1 MDTEC
6 SERQER
12 RTAFV
17 ACELCQYNID
27 IAALQETRHAGE
39 GHLTDKGAGHTFFWE
54 GKAENEQRIHGIGF
68 AVISELIRNL
78 EKLLDGINTCLMT
91 LHLKLKSN
99 ELATVIS
106 AYAWTLQAEP
116 GDKEIL
122 HSTLDSMQPQDHSP
136 WWLQCSDRQ
145 RSLSMGNVVGK
156 EGVGNGNYNG
166 IELLTK
172 CVEHQLVITNT
183 LFHQENRN
191 KTSWRHPRSPYW
203 HMIDYVF
210 EHCCDRKDI
219 LITKKMTSSHKC
231 WINHRLV
238 WSSIS
243 FVLRKQRKI
252 LKQQKFKHNLI
263 KLEPSS
269 IQNWM
274 QHCYMLMTS
283 MLNASGKILRLPL
296 KLYVMKHWAARS
308 GAVRTGLM
316 TMT

>member
-1 MDTEC
+1 MYILWWTLNVVRDKKGQLPLLLVNFASIILIFRC
-6 SERQER
+6 SKRP
-12 RTAFV
+12 V
-17 ACELCQYNID
+17 ALVKD
-27 IAALQETRHAGE
+27 IW
-39 GHLTDKGAGHTFFWE
+39 LTK
-54 GKAENEQRIHGIGF
+54 EQ
-68 AVISELIRNL
+68 
-78 EKLLDGINTCLMT
+78 DGI
-91 LHLKLKSN
+91 
-99 ELATVIS
+99 
-106 AYAWTLQAEP
+106 Q
-116 GDKEIL
+116 
-122 HSTLDSMQPQDHSP
+122 
-136 WWLQCSDRQ
+136 
-145 RSLSMGNVVGK
+145 
-156 EGVGNGNYNG
+156 
-166 IELLTK
+166 LLTK
-172 CVEHQLVITNT
+172 CVEHQLVITNS

-191 KTSWRHPRSPYW
+191 KTSWRHTRSPYW

-219 LITKKMTSSHKC
+219 LKTKKMTSSDEC

-269 IQNWM
+269 SQNLM

-283 MLNASGKILRLPL
+283 ILNASGKVLRLPL
-296 KLYVMKHWAARS
+296 TLYVMKHWAARS